1 MLEFR
6 QMIIAPVTLEGRFV
20 RLEPL
25 SMSHLGDL
33 TEVAFEPEMWRWMLS
48 EVATS
53 DDVVQFIQSARA
65 EQAQGVSLPFATVD
79 VATGR
84 AIGSTRYLNIS
95 PANKRLEIGSTWI
108 GAGWRRTAA
117 NTEAKLL
124 MLRHAF
130 EALGALRVEFKT
142 DELNTRSR
150 TAILRIGAKF
160 EGIFR
165 KHMTMPNGRV
175 RNSAYYSIVDDEWPA
190 VKTLLEEKLLAG

>member
-1 MLEFR
+1 M
-6 QMIIAPVTLEGRFV
+6 

-25 SMSHLGDL
+25 SMTHHASLC
-33 TEVAFEPEMWRWMLS
+33 EVAFEPEMWRWMLN
-48 EVATS
+48 EVATP
-53 DDVVQFIQSARA
+53 DDVARFIKAALA
-65 EQAQGVSLPFATVD
+65 EQALGVSLPFATVD

-95 PANKRLEIGSTWI
+95 PANRRLEIGSTWI
-108 GAGWRRTAA
+108 GADWRRTAA

-150 TAILRIGAKF
+150 TAILRIGAQF

-165 KHMTMPNGRV
+165 KHMVMPDGRV
-175 RNSAYYSIVDDEWPA
+175 RNSAYYSIVDHEWPA
-190 VKTLLEEKLLAG
+190 VNAGLSAKLGQV

>member
-1 MLEFR
+1 MVKFA
-6 QMIIAPVTLEGRFV
+6 IAPVTLEGRYV

-25 SMSHLGDL
+25 TMAHHAALC
-33 TEVAFEPEMWRWMLS
+33 EVSFEPEMWRWMLS
-48 EVATS
+48 GVATPDEVA
-53 DDVVQFIQSARA
+53 QFIKGALA
-65 EQAQGVSLPFATVD
+65 EQSQGVSLPFATID

-95 PANKRLEIGSTWI
+95 APNRRLEIGSTWI
-108 GAGWRRTAA
+108 SANWRRTAA

-130 EALGALRVEFKT
+130 ETLGALRVEFKT

-150 TAILRIGAKF
+150 TAVLRIGAKF

-165 KHMTMPNGRV
+165 KHMIMPNGRI
-175 RNSAYYSIVDDEWPA
+175 RNTAYYSIVDDDWPE
-190 VKTLLEEKLLAG
+190 VKASLERMLER

>member
-1 MLEFR
+1 MVIL
-6 QMIIAPVTLEGRFV
+6 PVTLVGRHV
-20 RLEPL
+20 RMEPL
-25 SMSHLGDL
+25 SMDHHAAFCK
-33 TEVAFEPEMWRWMLS
+33 VAFEPEMWRWMLGD
-48 EVATS
+48 VATPE
-53 DDVVQFIQSARA
+53 DVKKFIESALA
-65 EQAQGVSLPFATVD
+65 EQTQGVSLPFATVD
-79 VATGR
+79 IATGR

-95 PANKRLEIGSTWI
+95 APDRRLEIGSTWI
-108 GAGWRRTAA
+108 GADWRRTEA

-130 EALGALRVEFKT
+130 ETLGALRVEFKT

-150 TAILRIGAKF
+150 TAILRIGAQF

-190 VKTLLEEKLLAG
+190 VKAGLEKKLERSA

>member
-1 MLEFR
+1 
-6 QMIIAPVTLEGRFV
+6 MIIAPVTLDGRHV
-20 RLEPL
+20 RMEPL
-25 SMSHLGDL
+25 SMAHHASLC
-33 TEVAFEPEMWRWMLS
+33 EVAFEPEMWRWMLGD
-48 EVATS
+48 VATP
-53 DDVVQFIQSARA
+53 DDVAQFINGALA

-95 PANKRLEIGSTWI
+95 PANRRLEIGSTWI

-130 EALGALRVEFKT
+130 ETLGALRVEFKT

-150 TAILRIGAKF
+150 TAILRIGAQF

-165 KHMTMPNGRV
+165 KHMVMPNGRV
-175 RNSAYYSIVDDEWPA
+175 RNSAYYSIIDNEWPA
-190 VKTLLEEKLLAG
+190 VKAVLSAKLGQA

>member
-1 MLEFR
+1 MLV
-6 QMIIAPVTLEGRFV
+6 APVTLEGRGV
-20 RLEPL
+20 RMEPL
-25 SMSHLGDL
+25 SMAHHAALC
-33 TEVAFEPEMWRWMLS
+33 EVAFEPEMWRWMLND
-48 EVATS
+48 VATP
-53 DDVVQFIQSARA
+53 DDVALFIKGALA

-84 AIGSTRYLNIS
+84 AVGSTRYLNIS
-95 PANKRLEIGSTWI
+95 TGNRRLEIGSTWI

-130 EALGALRVEFKT
+130 ETLGAIRVELKT

-150 TAILRIGAKF
+150 TAILRIGAQF

-165 KHMTMPNGRV
+165 KHMVMPNGRI
-175 RNSAYYSIVDDEWPA
+175 RNTAYYSIIDDEWPA
-190 VKTLLEEKLLAG
+190 VKEKLERMLERQSP